1 MANLSK
7 NTNTKINNEN
17 LTKIKGTQMRK
28 MSKQAF
34 QKTPLQLHA
43 LAFQQFGSVMAR
55 LSCKT

>member
-1 MANLSK
+1 MANLTK

-34 QKTPLQLHA
+34 QKSPLQLHA
-43 LAFQQFGSVMAR
+43 LAFQQFGSVIGKA
-55 LSCKT
+55 